1 MRQLRLVSSPPGS
14 PPQASRKRAS
24 HPSLEAFESEFDYIA
39 RTLRR
44 LGVVRDDVEDLAHEV
59 FLVLYRTWDKY
70 DPTRPLR
77 PYLFGITFRVAAN
90 HVRKRRREVSQA
102 VVEVEDL
109 QPGPERLLETTKARA
124 LVLRALDRV
133 PLQRRAVLVMH
144 DIDQLTM
151 GEIAANLS
159 IYRFT
164 GYSRLRKARKE
175 FAAAVTLLQ
184 RGAHRR

>member
-1 MRQLRLVSSPPGS
+1 MRQLRLASSSPV
-14 PPQASRKRAS
+14 SRPRVS
-24 HPSLEAFESEFDYIA
+24 RTREDHPSLEAFEHEFDYII

-44 LGVVRDDVEDLAHEV
+44 LGVARDDVEDLAHEV
-59 FLVLYRTWDKY
+59 FLVLYRAWEKY
-70 DPTRPLR
+70 DPARPLR
-77 PYLFGITFRVAAN
+77 PYVFGITFRVAAN
-90 HVRKRRREVSQA
+90 HVRKRRREVAQA

-124 LVLRALDRV
+124 LVLSALERV

-144 DIDQLTM
+144 DIDQLSM
-151 GEIAANLS
+151 REIAANLS

-175 FAAAVTLLQ
+175 FASAVNSLL
-184 RGAHRR
+184 RGAHRP